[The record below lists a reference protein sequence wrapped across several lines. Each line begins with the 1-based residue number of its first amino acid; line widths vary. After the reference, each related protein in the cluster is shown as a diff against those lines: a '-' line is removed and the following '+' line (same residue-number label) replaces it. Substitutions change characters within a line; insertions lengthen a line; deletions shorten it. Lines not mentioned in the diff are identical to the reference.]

1 MQPPLA
7 SNWHF
12 ASEMARLDITTD
24 DGQQRK
30 LKQVADEKMPIDQS
44 LAQSEKIPKLSL
56 GYIPGDL
63 CYHGLT
69 RIRIIMAVTESEK
82 EIEKQWGVDAD
93 TLYRSIGH
101 FVFNFSRFEDV
112 VRGRY
117 VAHLEFND
125 TQRQFVMPAMDFA
138 FLCGSCKLLF
148 EKTYSGKK
156 TQDTYCNLERRT

>member
-1 MQPPLA
+1 
-7 SNWHF
+7 
-12 ASEMARLDITTD
+12 MAITE
-24 DGQQRK
+24 
-30 LKQVADEKMPIDQS
+30 A
-44 LAQSEKIPKLSL
+44 
-56 GYIPGDL
+56 
-63 CYHGLT
+63 
-69 RIRIIMAVTESEK
+69 EK
-82 EIEKQWGVDAD
+82 EIEKKWGVDAD

-117 VAHLEFND
+117 VAHLEFNN

-156 TQDTYCNLERRT
+156 LKTLTAILNEGLTINTTARIPVAHGSWYLNRPAGFAVHSSKQSLKVGKFFTTPGALDKLAERLSDLAHQLEDIAQVKVQ